1 MTNAQQAKDVATKDV
16 TNGKSKVQAADA
28 AVKSAQ
34 DNQQQVAAQVAATNT
49 KLSQDRAALETASQ
63 AVTAAKQGVKQ
74 AQDNIVAL
82 QNALPM
88 FNFTSEQIATTK
100 ALAQEIA
107 TDIANYQYLGTYTI
121 QNANA
126 FQNWANAMTNSQIQS
141 DLDMGRFNDYFKQIA
156 STYNNWTDNLQKDR
170 DETVNLKNVTA
181 DQANELSIFTA
192 DLLNKIANQLG
203 ISGIVSKEVATVGAS
218 ELANE
223 VVKLCEK
230 DGKSDGHYI
239 YALHQAY
246 YDHGLANTPASDSEK
261 NTMGENDYGES
272 LSTYFSSNLS
282 SEMSMAEVKQQL
294 VQVIAGMLFV
304 DKGSMMGHAISMC
317 GLDNIYNANKEQVIG
332 VAPSFVETNDDNAL
346 SFHIN
351 QPQSDLL
358 DSANSKQAGIT
369 TPLQTGKPSDG
380 KAELAQAQATLA
392 AKEKDAAA
400 KQTAVDEDNTELTQL
415 NKDLAAKKQ
424 KTQQA
429 QAQLDT
435 ASDALKGSQTALT
448 SAQDK
453 ITAANAALAKAQA
466 RLQTAQQ
473 AVATATQD
481 VAKAQKTQQDKQ
493 TALNNA
499 QTKLNSEQNKLDTIN
514 QQLKA
519 QQANLTTAQQAA
531 TNGQQTVA
539 AATQALTKSQAK
551 LQNLQNQLQAMQ
563 GQTKAIQEA
572 QTALTKATA
581 ALTAAEQELQKQQ
594 AALVQLKKTV
604 SDNQAK
610 VADAQANLK
619 KAQTTAAAAKNALAK
634 ANAELANAQPDSVKY
649 GKLVKIKA
657 VVITVGDKLPNPIID
672 NGSIVVD
679 TPSTQSIVL
688 MTLAAA
694 SD

>member
-1 MTNAQQAKDVATKDV
+1 MNSSKRIVTTATLAAAALAGITVSTNAQADELTNNNGVKAQQNAQAPWQTKLNQAQQRVTSAQDNLTNANSAVSAAQGNVTSAQGQLTSAQNAASAQQAVVYSAQTNVNSASAAASSARQNLAKAKTSASPAEIAKTKQAITDQSKQVQADQMALNTAKSAAAESNKKVNTAKDQVATVTNQQSAQQAAVASAKQSRDQANSALSDAKKQTAESQNTLTTAQQGVATAKDGIKTAETALTNAQQAKDVATKDV

-28 AVKSAQ
+28 AVKSSQ

-294 VQVIAGMLFV
+294 VQGIAGMLFV

-415 NKDLAAKKQ
+415 NK
-424 KTQQA
+424 
-429 QAQLDT
+429 
-435 ASDALKGSQTALT
+435 
-448 SAQDK
+448 
-453 ITAANAALAKAQA
+453 
-466 RLQTAQQ
+466 
-473 AVATATQD
+473 
-481 VAKAQKTQQDKQ
+481 
-493 TALNNA
+493 
-499 QTKLNSEQNKLDTIN
+499 
-514 QQLKA
+514 
-519 QQANLTTAQQAA
+519 
-531 TNGQQTVA
+531 
-539 AATQALTKSQAK
+539 
-551 LQNLQNQLQAMQ
+551 
-563 GQTKAIQEA
+563 
-572 QTALTKATA
+572 
-581 ALTAAEQELQKQQ
+581 
-594 AALVQLKKTV
+594 
-604 SDNQAK
+604 
-610 VADAQANLK
+610 
-619 KAQTTAAAAKNALAK
+619 
-634 ANAELANAQPDSVKY
+634 
-649 GKLVKIKA
+649 
-657 VVITVGDKLPNPIID
+657 
-672 NGSIVVD
+672 
-679 TPSTQSIVL
+679 
-688 MTLAAA
+688 
-694 SD
+694 